1 MLFNSFD
8 FLIFFPITYLIYFII
23 PGKIRWIWLL
33 CASVYFYMCWKA
45 KYILLISFSIF
56 ITWIGAM
63 ITERL
68 RSKDENRY
76 EKTCKIVLYGVIAV
90 NLAVLFVF
98 KYYNF
103 FVDNLRY
110 IGIGFL
116 PYLKFALPVG
126 ISFYTFQ
133 AIGYSI
139 DVFRKTV
146 PAEKNLFRYALFVCF
161 FPQLVAGPIERSQNL
176 LPQLQK
182 PTYFDID
189 NLRKGLL
196 LSAWG
201 MFMKVVIADRLS
213 VFVDGV
219 YADYANAGGALCV
232 LATVLFAFQVYC
244 DFASYSLIALGVAKT
259 FGINLMRNFKFPFC
273 SKSLTEFW
281 DRWHIS
287 LSKWFEDYI
296 YQPFVWNSKDRK
308 KAVYTG
314 IVIVFLVSGIW
325 HGAKWTYVI
334 WGLLHAFY
342 RIFGTMT
349 KKKRKRIYKKLG
361 IYDKKKLY
369 GIGRTLTTFAL
380 VDFSYIFFRA
390 DSLSCAVN
398 IIKTIFLNFNGARL
412 FTGQVLEYGL
422 DVKDFFVAFA
432 ALLLLWAV
440 DILRSK
446 ADLADEILSLKLPL
460 RWAVCL
466 LLVLSIVVFGVYGPR
481 YSAAPFIYFQ
491 F

>member
-1 MLFNSFD
+1 M
-8 FLIFFPITYLIYFII
+8 
-23 PGKIRWIWLL
+23 
-33 CASVYFYMCWKA
+33 
-45 KYILLISFSIF
+45 
-56 ITWIGAM
+56 
-63 ITERL
+63 
-68 RSKDENRY
+68 
-76 EKTCKIVLYGVIAV
+76 
-90 NLAVLFVF
+90 
-98 KYYNF
+98 
-103 FVDNLRY
+103 
-110 IGIGFL
+110 
-116 PYLKFALPVG
+116 
-126 ISFYTFQ
+126 
-133 AIGYSI
+133 
-139 DVFRKTV
+139 
-146 PAEKNLFRYALFVCF
+146 
-161 FPQLVAGPIERSQNL
+161 
-176 LPQLQK
+176 
-182 PTYFDID
+182 
-189 NLRKGLL
+189 
-196 LSAWG
+196 
-201 MFMKVVIADRLS
+201 
-213 VFVDGV
+213 
-219 YADYANAGGALCV
+219 
-232 LATVLFAFQVYC
+232 
-244 DFASYSLIALGVAKT
+244 
-259 FGINLMRNFKFPFC
+259 
-273 SKSLTEFW
+273 
-281 DRWHIS
+281 
-287 LSKWFEDYI
+287 
-296 YQPFVWNSKDRK
+296 
-308 KAVYTG
+308 
-314 IVIVFLVSGIW
+314 
-325 HGAKWTYVI
+325 I